1 MTAVMRRR
9 AGAIA
14 WAACGVTM
22 TLAAARLVLAIAD
35 PESSSADS
43 GPLVPGGGIAVE
55 AFETLVLIL
64 LGVIGA
70 VVASRQPRN
79 AVGWILCAIPVS
91 LGLLI
96 LGSHVYWSI
105 ALEHPEGNGVAEFLA
120 WLTSWIWIPAMI
132 PALILFP
139 LLFPSGFPLT
149 PRWRPLVWVALAA
162 CLAVFVG
169 TAFAPGR
176 LEEYPIQN
184 PLGVEGAL
192 KVPVQVI
199 GGLGFALMLVG
210 MLAAAASLV
219 IRFRRSRGDERQQLK
234 WVTAAAA
241 LFLVIFVFPTDKIA
255 GDDVG
260 FASLLLGLLVIA
272 AAVAIAVLRYRL
284 YDIDVV
290 INRTLVYGALTATLA
305 AAYLGS
311 VLLLQLL
318 LRPLTADSNLAIAG
332 STLAVAALF
341 RPARAR
347 IQGAVDRRFYRR
359 KYDAART
366 LERFGTR
373 LRDEVALDNMSG
385 ELRAVVVETMQPAH
399 VSLWLRAPEV
409 GR

>member
-14 WAACGVTM
+14 WTACGVTV
-22 TLAAARLVLAIAD
+22 TLAAARLGLAIAD
-35 PESSSADS
+35 PESSSAAS
-43 GPLVPGGGIAVE
+43 GPLVPGGGIPVA
-55 AFETLVLIL
+55 AFEALVLIM

-70 VVASRQPRN
+70 VVASRHPNN

-96 LGSHVYWSI
+96 LGSHLYWSI
-105 ALEHPEGNGVAEFLA
+105 VLEHPEGSEVAEFLA
-120 WLTSWIWIPAMI
+120 WLTSWIWIPAMV

-149 PRWRPLVWVALAA
+149 PRWGALVWVAVAA

-184 PLGVEGAL
+184 PLGAEGAL
-192 KVPVQVI
+192 KIPVEVI

-210 MLAAAASLV
+210 MLASAASLV

-260 FASLLLGLLVIA
+260 FASLLLGLLIIA
-272 AAVAIAVLRYRL
+272 AAVAVAMLRYRL

-305 AAYLGS
+305 ACYLGG
-311 VLLLQLL
+311 VLLLQVV
-318 LRPLTADSNLAIAG
+318 LRPLTEESNLAIAG
-332 STLAVAALF
+332 STLAVAALI

-347 IQGAVDRRFYRR
+347 IQAVVDRRFYRR
-359 KYDAART
+359 KYDAQRT
-366 LERFGTR
+366 LEAFSAR
-373 LRDEVALDNMSG
+373 LRNQVDLGALNS
-385 ELRAVVVETMQPAH
+385 ELSAVITETLQPAH
-399 VSLWLRAPEV
+399 VSLWLRAPKAE
-409 GR
+409 R